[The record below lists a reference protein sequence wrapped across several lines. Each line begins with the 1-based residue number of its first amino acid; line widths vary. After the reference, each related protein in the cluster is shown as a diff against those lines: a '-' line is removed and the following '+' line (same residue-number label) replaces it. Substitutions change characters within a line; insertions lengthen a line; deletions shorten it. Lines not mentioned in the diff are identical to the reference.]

1 MANGYV
7 DPFNTAGDLGG
18 QGMEDLYS
26 TYTQYGNLMGA
37 GGMNFSIAGEQYG
50 LETYDTT
57 AEDRLR
63 EGFRLDYRDFS
74 RSLSSL
80 YADSDTTRTE
90 LSGKIGKAGF
100 AGGGGSIM
108 DDYQSSLSAQVRDAR
123 LGFKN
128 KREDLMGDISD
139 LRSDYQDDVFSTYQT
154 YLSTDPE
161 DLPDS
166 GEILACY
173 QDNKIYDSATGECVE
188 VGELPE
194 EWQTS
199 FVWNELEGGDDQG
212 GTDDGGDFTGGTTDA
227 SDDQGGLGGT
237 TGGTV
242 TPGGSGTGSTDYSGY
257 WGAQGPGGATMYCPN
272 GKIPNALGECE
283 DIAVDPEG
291 EGLML

>member
-37 GGMNFSIAGEQYG
+37 GGMDFSIAGEQYG
-50 LETYDTT
+50 LEAYDTT

-74 RSLSSL
+74 RSLSSI
-80 YADSDTTRTE
+80 YADADTTRTE
-90 LSGKIGKAGF
+90 LSGQIGRAGF

-128 KREDLMGDISD
+128 KRESLTGDISD

-154 YLSTDPE
+154 YLSATDPE

-166 GEILACY
+166 GDILDCY
-173 QDNKIYDSATGECVE
+173 NQGLIYDADTGGCVE
-188 VGELPE
+188 LGELPE
-194 EWQTS
+194 DWQTS
-199 FVWNELEGGDDQG
+199 FTWNDPQG
-212 GTDDGGDFTGGTTDA
+212 STDTSGDFIGGTTDA
-227 SDDQGGLGGT
+227 SDDQGGLGGAA
-237 TGGTV
+237 GGTFN
-242 TPGGSGTGSTDYSGY
+242 PGGSSSGY
-257 WGAQGPGGATMYCPN
+257 GGGATTFCPD
-272 GKIPNALGECE
+272 GKLPNPSGECE
-283 DIAVDPEG
+283 DIAIDPEG

>member
-37 GGMNFSIAGEQYG
+37 GGMDFSIAGEQYG
-50 LETYDTT
+50 LEAYDTT

-74 RSLSSL
+74 RSLSSI
-80 YADSDTTRTE
+80 YADADTTRTE
-90 LSGKIGKAGF
+90 LSGQIGRAGF

-128 KREDLMGDISD
+128 KRESLVGDISD
-139 LRSDYQDDVFSTYQT
+139 LRSDYQDDVFNTYQT
-154 YLSTDPE
+154 YLSAVDPE

-199 FVWNELEGGDDQG
+199 FVWNDPQG
-212 GTDDGGDFTGGTTDA
+212 GTSGGTSGGTGGGT
-227 SDDQGGLGGT
+227 GGGIGGAG
-237 TGGTV
+237 GGTV
-242 TPGGSGTGSTDYSGY
+242 TPGAGGGTGAGGY
-257 WGAQGPGGATMYCPN
+257 WTGSGGATTYCPD
-272 GKIPNALGECE
+272 GKIPNPSGECE
-283 DIAVDPEG
+283 DIAIDPEG